1 MNLFERFLGFRYLL
15 SKKKQ
20 TILSLTTWISVGGV
34 ATGVMALVIVISVMN
49 GFGKDLRDKIL
60 GFKSHLLIES
70 KEFLPFEYDPKLR
83 EQIQKMDPRI
93 QEVTPYILSEM
104 IIRQKSTVTGV
115 LLKGVS
121 PSFFKALPP
130 DRKSARRAFPP
141 ILLGQ
146 ELASLL
152 SVFKGDVVEILSP
165 LETTGPF
172 GVLPKTR
179 KYQVRDLIATGVYE
193 YDTKLAY
200 VPLSQAQDFLEYG
213 SKIDGFELKVSD
225 IYASS
230 KVQKNLKNS
239 TALSSFEIRDWQ
251 ELNKNLFSALK
262 LEKMAMVVILSF
274 IILVAALNIMTT
286 LTRLVLEKKRE
297 ISILKAMGAQRIQIL
312 KIFLFQGLWI
322 GMSGI
327 VLGLVGGI
335 GMCAVLHRFQLI
347 SLPDIY
353 YNTSVPVDMEG
364 IHILVIGAIA
374 FGISLFS
381 SFYPAWRA
389 SKLDPLEGIR
399 Y

>member
-104 IIRQKSTVTGV
+104 IIRKQSTVTGV

-121 PSFFKALPP
+121 PSFFKAPP
-130 DRKSARRAFPP
+130 PARKGSLPP

-152 SVFKGDVVEILSP
+152 GVFKGDSVELLSP

-179 KYQVRDLIATGVYE
+179 KYKVHDLIATGVYE

-200 VPLSQAQDFLEYG
+200 VPLSEAQDFL
-213 SKIDGFELKVSD
+213 
-225 IYASS
+225 
-230 KVQKNLKNS
+230 
-239 TALSSFEIRDWQ
+239 
-251 ELNKNLFSALK
+251 
-262 LEKMAMVVILSF
+262 
-274 IILVAALNIMTT
+274 
-286 LTRLVLEKKRE
+286 
-297 ISILKAMGAQRIQIL
+297 
-312 KIFLFQGLWI
+312 
-322 GMSGI
+322 
-327 VLGLVGGI
+327 
-335 GMCAVLHRFQLI
+335 
-347 SLPDIY
+347 
-353 YNTSVPVDMEG
+353 
-364 IHILVIGAIA
+364 
-374 FGISLFS
+374 
-381 SFYPAWRA
+381 
-389 SKLDPLEGIR
+389 
-399 Y
+399 

>member
-1 MNLFERFLGFRYLL
+1 MNSFERFVGFRYLA

-20 TILSLTTWISVGGV
+20 TLLSLTTWISVGGV
-34 ATGVMALVIVISVMN
+34 STGVMALIIVISVMN

-60 GFKSHLLIES
+60 SFKSHLLIES
-70 KEFLPFEYDPKLR
+70 KEFLPFEVDPKMVTH
-83 EQIQKMDPRI
+83 IQKADPRI

-104 IIRQKSTVTGV
+104 IIRRGSTVTGV

-121 PSFFKALPP
+121 ASFFKTLPP
-130 DRKSARRAFPP
+130 ARKSTLPS

-146 ELASLL
+146 ELAGLL
-152 SVFKGDVVEILSP
+152 GVLKGDVVEVLSP

-179 KYQVRDLIATGVYE
+179 KYEVRDLIATGVYE

-200 VPLSQAQDFLEYG
+200 VLLSEAQDFLDYG
-213 SKIDGFELKVSD
+213 NKIDGFELKVSD
-225 IYASS
+225 IYATKSI
-230 KVQKNLKNS
+230 QKNLKELS
-239 TALSSFEIRDWQ
+239 MLSSFEVRDWQ
-251 ELNKNLFSALK
+251 ELNRNLLSALK
-262 LEKMAMVVILSF
+262 LEKMAMYVILSF

-286 LTRLVLEKKRE
+286 LARLVLEKKRE
-297 ISILKAMGAQRIQIL
+297 ISILKAMGAQRIHIL
-312 KIFLFQGLWI
+312 MIFLFQGLWI
-322 GMSGI
+322 GMGGI
-327 VLGLVGGI
+327 LLGLVGGI
-335 GMCAVLHRFQLI
+335 GVCLALDRFQLI
-347 SLPDIY
+347 RLPDIY

-364 IHILVIGAIA
+364 SHLFLIALIA

-381 SFYPAWRA
+381 SLYPAWRA

>member
-1 MNLFERFLGFRYLL
+1 MNLFERFVGFRYLL

-34 ATGVMALVIVISVMN
+34 ATGVMALIIVISVMN
-49 GFGKDLRDKIL
+49 GFGKDLQDKIL

-70 KEFLPFEYDPKLR
+70 KEFLPFEYNPKLHA
-83 EQIQKMDPRI
+83 QIQKADPRI

-104 IIRQKSTVTGV
+104 IVRKQSTVTGV
-115 LLKGVS
+115 LLKGVL
-121 PSFFKALPP
+121 PSVFKAPKP
-130 DRKSARRAFPP
+130 SRKSALPP

-152 SVFKGDVVEILSP
+152 GVFKGDSVEILSP

-179 KYQVRDLIATGVYE
+179 KYQVRDVIVTGVYE

-200 VPLSQAQDFLEYG
+200 VPLSEAQDFLEYG

-230 KVQKNLKNS
+230 QIKKNLKPIS
-239 TALSSFEIRDWQ
+239 ALSSFEIRDWQ
-251 ELNKNLFSALK
+251 ELNKNLLSALK
-262 LEKMAMVVILSF
+262 LEKMAMYVILSF

-286 LTRLVLEKKRE
+286 LMRLVLEKKKE
-297 ISILKAMGAQRIQIL
+297 ISILKAMGAQRLHIL
-312 KIFLFQGLWI
+312 MIFLFQGLWI
-322 GMSGI
+322 GVSGI
-327 VLGLVGGI
+327 ILGLVGGI
-335 GMCAVLHRFQLI
+335 GTCVLLNRFQI
-347 SLPDIY
+347 IRLPDIY
-353 YNTSVPVDMEG
+353 YNTSVPVDMEAL
-364 IHILVIGAIA
+364 HLVIIGAIA

-389 SKLDPLEGIR
+389 SQLDPLEGIR